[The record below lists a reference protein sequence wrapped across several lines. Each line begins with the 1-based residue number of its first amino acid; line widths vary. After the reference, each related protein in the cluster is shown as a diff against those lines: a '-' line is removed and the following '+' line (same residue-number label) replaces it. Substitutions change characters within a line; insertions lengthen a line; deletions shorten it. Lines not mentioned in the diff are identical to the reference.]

1 MKIYKFNKNNLTFEK
16 VKTINVLLL
25 LKIIICVS
33 CLIGFSIN
41 HYFSHII
48 NNEIMAII
56 INKHEDKFTIDK
68 FKDYLNELNIK
79 NQHIVIAQAMLETNN
94 FNSNIFIEN
103 NNLFGMKVATQRPTT
118 NKGENNNHA
127 YYDSW
132 RESVQDYAFYSATYL
147 NKLKSEDEYFA
158 FLSQY
163 YAEDTNYV
171 EKLKTIIRQ
180 KNLKK

>member
-1 MKIYKFNKNNLTFEK
+1 MKIYKFNKKNLTFEK
-16 VKTINVLLL
+16 VKTIHIVFY
-25 LKIIICVS
+25 LKIIIVVS
-33 CLIGFSIN
+33 CLIGFISN
-41 HYFSHII
+41 YYFGKNISNELMAIVI
-48 NNEIMAII
+48 NNED
-56 INKHEDKFTIDK
+56 NDKFTLTK
-68 FKDYLNELNIK
+68 FKEYLKELNIK
-79 NQHIVIAQAMLETNN
+79 NQHIVIAQAILETNN

-127 YYDSW
+127 YYDTW

-147 NKLKSEDEYFA
+147 NKLKTEDDYFE

-171 EKLKTIIRQ
+171 NKLKNIIEKR
-180 KNLKK
+180 KLK